1 MAQSQI
7 EAEQD
12 LQKFLKGGS
21 SVAALDDS
29 RSENLTPTPDKL
41 TSMGRADQMMSLV
54 QNQQIN
60 PLSMLLKKK

>member
-21 SVAALDDS
+21 GIAALDDS

-41 TSMGRADQMMSLV
+41 STMGRADQMMSLV
-54 QNQQIN
+54 QN
-60 PLSMLLKKK
+60 S